1 MMFVG
6 YCFEKSYSSST
17 ITSYISGLS
26 FYHRINGW
34 YSFSDVFIIRKLI
47 QGCRRLRPVVDQRA
61 PITISMLCS
70 ICKVLPG
77 VANNTFE
84 SALFKAIFSIA
95 FFGLFRVSELVFTDN
110 GNRSLQSED
119 VYLDKDKKHVSLCL
133 RVSKNNQYGNPI
145 HMKLPCESDISIC
158 PVCNLKVYMQL
169 RPQMPGQLF
178 VHENKKLVT
187 RYQFSAV
194 LKKCLQQSGFKVDIY
209 KSHSFRIGRATQLAG
224 MGLSDENIKKL
235 GRWNSSAYNSYI
247 RDSLA
252 C

>member
-1 MMFVG
+1 V
-6 YCFEKSYSSST
+6 
-17 ITSYISGLS
+17 
-26 FYHRINGW
+26 W
-34 YSFSDVFIIRKLI
+34 QIIRLSQHYLK
-47 QGCRRLRPVVDQRA
+47 P
-61 PITISMLCS
+61 
-70 ICKVLPG
+70 
-77 VANNTFE
+77 F
-84 SALFKAIFSIA
+84 FSIA

-119 VYLDKDKKHVSLCL
+119 VYLDKDKKHALLCL

-194 LKKCLQQSGFKVDIY
+194 LKVFATVRVQSGY
-209 KSHSFRIGRATQLAG
+209 L
-224 MGLSDENIKKL
+224 
-235 GRWNSSAYNSYI
+235 
-247 RDSLA
+247 
-252 C
+252 